1 MPPSPSSESRA
12 RSLDQAERT
21 EEKGCG
27 VTTHQK
33 QIPNGTLRK
42 ERERVLAF
50 SLWEGIREEPG
61 RMS

>member
-42 ERERVLAF
+42 EREREFWLF
-50 SLWEGIREEPG
+50 LYG
-61 RMS
+61 RGSGKNQAE